1 MNYQYH
7 LEVYAVN
14 EDGDDTDKI
23 IKISAYS
30 EESLLEQLHKVEIAK
45 HSYEDKK

>member
-14 EDGDDTDKI
+14 DDGDDTDKI

-30 EESLLEQLHKVEIAK
+30 EESLLEQLRKVDVAIK
-45 HSYEDKK
+45 NYENK